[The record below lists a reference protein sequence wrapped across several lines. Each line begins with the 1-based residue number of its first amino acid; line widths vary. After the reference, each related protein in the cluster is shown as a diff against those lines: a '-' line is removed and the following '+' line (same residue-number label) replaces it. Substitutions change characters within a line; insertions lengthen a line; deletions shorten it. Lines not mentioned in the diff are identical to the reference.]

1 MEKALVQAQTTELL
15 DANLVELS
23 KSDYAL
29 TIVMPKRIFL
39 AIGWNST
46 CAGITTQSTNTHI

>member
-39 AIGWNST
+39 AIGWNGT
-46 CAGITTQSTNTHI
+46 CAGITT